1 MTASVSCSL
10 AFPEACPAAIPSS
23 RLPPWRPRLC
33 PAISRLWSG
42 TTIRFLN
49 RPIRRPEIG
58 RALAELARAGKLT
71 GMNSEKISVRIDPG
85 LRRAA
90 AERLGLPEDQ
100 ISQVINAALA
110 LAAAPDPF
118 KT

>member
-1 MTASVSCSL
+1 
-10 AFPEACPAAIPSS
+10 
-23 RLPPWRPRLC
+23 
-33 PAISRLWSG
+33 
-42 TTIRFLN
+42 
-49 RPIRRPEIG
+49 
-58 RALAELARAGKLT
+58 
-71 GMNSEKISVRIDPG
+71 MNSEKISVRIDPG